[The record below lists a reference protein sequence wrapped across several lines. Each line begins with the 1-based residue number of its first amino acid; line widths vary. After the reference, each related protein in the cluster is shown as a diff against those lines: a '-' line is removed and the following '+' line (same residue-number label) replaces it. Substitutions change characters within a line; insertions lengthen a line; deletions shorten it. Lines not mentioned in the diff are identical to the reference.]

1 MACRPGIASIPRK
14 RPLVFSERCR
24 EAGFQPLPVA
34 GTFSQPVNHDRLE
47 WKRGKVR
54 GGSAWLSPL
63 STSLRCLSR
72 GHAYSGFRI
81 ILVTRYARNATNDS
95 RASHLQFSFFLFFF
109 FSLLFNSFCF
119 RVSLRHSM
127 KCYVS
132 LWRKSRTEPRT
143 INNLSLFAEK
153 IRFLRNGTVIIASSN
168 DVSVKLH
175 YKWKVFAQYCIGGGK
190 KLWQN
195 IETIDDPPM

>member
-109 FSLLFNSFCF
+109 SLCF
-119 RVSLRHSM
+119 LIRSVSEYR
-127 KCYVS
+127 CDIR
-132 LWRKSRTEPRT
+132 WNATSRYDASRG
-143 INNLSLFAEK
+143 LSLEQLIIYRYSPK
-153 IRFLRNGTVIIASSN
+153 RF
-168 DVSVKLH
+168 D
-175 YKWKVFAQYCIGGGK
+175 F
-190 KLWQN
+190 
-195 IETIDDPPM
+195 